1 MGFVKDER
9 GVLSDCLGSIFWELD
24 SLVEMIGTEGGQHE
38 LQAMDVANVLRAT
51 IFHART
57 KAKGIGNAIETGLG
71 AVWLTGSFDAF
82 EKGSWKTAEIGT
94 NKEEVSTEPVH
105 TE

>member
-9 GVLSDCLGSIFWELD
+9 RALSDCLGSIFWELD
-24 SLVEMIGTEGGQHE
+24 SLVELIGAEGGQHE
-38 LQAMDVANVLRAT
+38 LQALDVENVLRAT
-51 IFHART
+51 ILHART
-57 KAKGIGNAIETGLG
+57 KAEGIRNAIETGLG
-71 AVWLTGSFDAF
+71 GVWLTGSFDAF

-94 NKEEVSTEPVH
+94 NKEEGSTEPAH